1 MLAWARVRVLIDY
14 RPALRQ
20 RTGVGEYAHQ
30 LASALVP
37 RLAAAGG
44 VVVFSSSWKDRLPVT
59 AVEGASSV
67 DLRIPV
73 RLLNAA
79 WHRLGWPPIEMLG
92 ACADVVHSMH
102 PLLIPARD
110 AAQVVTVHDLYFLE
124 APEDAAAEIRR
135 DYPRLAGPHA
145 RRADAVIV
153 NSEYT
158 AAQVAT
164 RLGVERSKITVCYPG
179 APAWAR
185 RKPAGTAGPILFV
198 GTIEPRKNV
207 PTLLNA
213 YRRLINRRSAT
224 PDLILAGAAAQRS
237 AATVSELGVAPL
249 AGRARHLGYVSER
262 ERQQLYRD
270 ASMLVLPSFDEG
282 FGLTALEAMT
292 VGVPVI
298 VSNRGALP
306 EVVGEAGILCDP
318 HDDEGLAEIM
328 ERLLDDPALA
338 GRYAELGAARS
349 RLFDWG
355 ASADRLVDAYRQAVE
370 RRRARKS

>member
-1 MLAWARVRVLIDY
+1 MLIDY

-37 RLAAAGG
+37 RLAAAGE
-44 VVVFSSSWKDRLPVT
+44 VVLFSSSWKDRLPPS
-59 AVEGASSV
+59 AVEGASSI

-73 RLLNAA
+73 RLLNLA

-92 ACADVVHSMH
+92 ARADVAHSMH
-102 PLLIPARD
+102 PLLTPARD
-110 AAQVVTVHDLYFLE
+110 AAQVVTIYDLYFLD
-124 APEDAAAEIRR
+124 APEGAAAEIRR

-153 NSEYT
+153 DSEHT
-158 AAQVAT
+158 AAQVGT
-164 RLGVERSKITVCYPG
+164 RLGVERARITVCYPG

-185 RKPAGTAGPILFV
+185 RKPSGTAGPILFV
-198 GTIEPRKNV
+198 GTIGPRKNV
-207 PTLLNA
+207 PTLVNA
-213 YRRLINRRSAT
+213 YRRLISRRSAT
-224 PDLILAGAAAQRS
+224 PDLILAGAAGPRS
-237 AATVSELGVAPL
+237 SATLSELGFGPL
-249 AGRARHLGYVSER
+249 AGRARHLGYVSDH

-282 FGLTALEAMT
+282 FGMTALEAMT

-306 EVVGEAGILCDP
+306 EVVGDAGILCDP

-338 GRYAELGAARS
+338 ERCAELGVARS

-355 ASADRLVDAYRQAVE
+355 ASADRLIDAYRQALE
-370 RRRARKS
+370 RRRARRS

>member
-1 MLAWARVRVLIDY
+1 VTSALA
-14 RPALRQ
+14 
-20 RTGVGEYAHQ
+20 RTGSDEITI
-30 LASALVP
+30 
-37 RLAAAGG
+37 
-44 VVVFSSSWKDRLPVT
+44 FSSSWKDRVQREPGLLDAT
-59 AVEGASSV
+59 IV
-67 DLRIPV
+67 DRRIPV
-73 RLLNAA
+73 RLLNLA

-92 ACADVVHSMH
+92 ARADVVHSMH

-110 AAQVVTVHDLYFLE
+110 AAQVVTIHDLYFLDT
-124 APEDAAAEIRR
+124 PEDAAAEVRR
-135 DYPRLAGPHA
+135 DYPGLAGPHA

-153 NSEYT
+153 NSEST

-164 RLGVERSKITVCYPG
+164 RLGVERARITVCSPG

-185 RKPAGTAGPILFV
+185 RKPPGTAGPILFV

-213 YRRLINRRSAT
+213 YRRLVNRRAAT
-224 PDLILAGAAAQRS
+224 PDLILAGRAGQGAS
-237 AATVSELGVAPL
+237 ATLSELGVAPL
-249 AGRARHLGYVSER
+249 AGRARHLGYVSDDQ
-262 ERQQLYRD
+262 RQRLYRD

-318 HDDEGLAEIM
+318 RDDEGLAEAM
-328 ERLLDDPALA
+328 ERVLDDRALA
-338 GRYAELGAARS
+338 ERCAELGSARS
-349 RLFDWG
+349 RLFNWG
-355 ASADRLVDAYRQAVE
+355 ASADRLIEAYRQAVE
-370 RRRARKS
+370 RRKARRS